1 MERKI
6 FVIESILGAETEIY
20 ILRNGFTN
28 QDLSICNGI
37 DELRDALHKTPSP
50 EMPAPNIGR

>member
-6 FVIESILGAETEIY
+6 FVIESILGAEIEIY

-28 QDLSICNGI
+28 QDLAVCKGI
-37 DELRDALHKTPSP
+37 DELRTALANTPTP
-50 EMPAPNIGR
+50 EIPTPNVGR

>member
-6 FVIESILGAETEIY
+6 FVIESILGAEIEIY

-28 QDLSICNGI
+28 QDLAVCNGI
-37 DELRDALHKTPSP
+37 DELRQALANTPSP
-50 EMPAPNIGR
+50 EMPTPNVGR